1 MRKPSAGKAVSGV
14 RVKSNSIMT
23 AWLIAQFGIVMF
35 LVGYFHG
42 RNEEMKANEKE
53 KTTCMIVT
61 R

>member
-1 MRKPSAGKAVSGV
+1 MRKPSADKAVSGV
-14 RVKSNSIMT
+14 RVKSNNIMT

-42 RNEEMKANEKE
+42 RSEELKENEKE
-53 KTTCMIVT
+53 KTLCTIVT